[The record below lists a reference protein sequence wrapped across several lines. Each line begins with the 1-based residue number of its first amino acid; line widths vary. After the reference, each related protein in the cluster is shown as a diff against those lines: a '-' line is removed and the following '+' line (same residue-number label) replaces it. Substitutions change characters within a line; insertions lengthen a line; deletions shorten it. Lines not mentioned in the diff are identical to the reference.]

1 MFPLPEAW
9 KNYKP
14 EKITLDPRQLIKEL
28 AEMNKSKGPDAGP
41 TGTDTVVE
49 AKEPDA
55 DGEVEGYDAVE
66 GSAILDGP
74 SRE

>member
-1 MFPLPEAW
+1 MFSLPEAW

-14 EKITLDPRQLIKEL
+14 ERITLDPRQLIKGL
-28 AEMNKSKGPDAGP
+28 AGMDKSKGPDAGA
-41 TGTDTVVE
+41 TGTDTVVG
-49 AKEPDA
+49 AKGPDA